1 MKVIVYSQP
10 NGNVAV
16 CIPTNEIP
24 IEELM
29 AKHCPEHAIIIDKS
43 DLPQGDD
50 ENYFNAWELVDG
62 KVVVNA
68 NKKTAIQSAQQ
79 AEANAKQSAIS
90 KLSALGLTEDEI
102 KSLKGYA

>member
-16 CIPTNEIP
+16 CMPTNEIP

-29 AKHCPEHAIIIDKS
+29 AKHCPEYSIIIDKS
-43 DLPQGDD
+43 ELPQGDD

-62 KVVVNA
+62 KVVVNVD
-68 NKKTAIQSAQQ
+68 KKSAIQNAKQV
-79 AEANAKQSAIS
+79 EEDAKQSAIS